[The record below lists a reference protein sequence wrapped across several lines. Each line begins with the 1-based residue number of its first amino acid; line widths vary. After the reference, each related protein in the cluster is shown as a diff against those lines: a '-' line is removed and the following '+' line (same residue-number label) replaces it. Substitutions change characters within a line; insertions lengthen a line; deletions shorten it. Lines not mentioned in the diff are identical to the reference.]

1 MARRN
6 DHSREQL
13 REMALTA
20 AREIVSSEGLTG
32 LSVRKIAAQIGYSP
46 GSLYQLFENLDD
58 LCWQINAI
66 TLNQLLEQLAQVT
79 GDSPVLKLNNYAS
92 CYLEFAVTKPG
103 LWGLLFE
110 HQSRA
115 GKMPVEL
122 GENIDRLFA
131 LIELPLS
138 ELRGHQT
145 DQESSQAARTLW
157 AAVHG
162 VVVLHRQDKLFSV
175 DLAGA
180 EVSLVSLIDIF
191 TRGWQGENHA

>member
-20 AREIVSSEGLTG
+20 AREIVATEGLAG

-66 TLNQLLEQLAQVT
+66 TLKQLLEQLVQVT
-79 GDSPVLKLNNYAS
+79 GDSPLLKLNNYAS
-92 CYLEFAVTKPG
+92 CYLKFAVSRPG

-115 GKMPVEL
+115 GEMPAAL
-122 GENIDRLFA
+122 GENIERLFS

-138 ELRGHQT
+138 ELRDNKA
-145 DQESSQAARTLW
+145 DQECRLAARTLW

-175 DLAGA
+175 ELAGA
-180 EVSLVSLIDIF
+180 EASLVLLIDNF
-191 TRGWQGENHA
+191 TQGWQGESHA